1 MTRPLHIEYADAFL
15 LSAGMPSLE
24 FEREARFAMAGKLFE
39 LGRLTS
45 GRAAQL
51 CGMERVEFLLS
62 LPRIGISSVNLTQDD
77 ADDEIRFAQC
87 P

>member
-1 MTRPLHIEYADAFL
+1 MTRTMHIEYDDAYL

-45 GRAAQL
+45 GRAAKM

-62 LPRIGISSVNLTQDD
+62 LPRIGISSVNLTEED
-77 ADDEIRFAQC
+77 AEDEIRFAQC

>member
-1 MTRPLHIEYADAFL
+1 MTRTMHIEYDDAFL